1 MVRYGKHD
9 DKDDVPTSMHVK
21 RVERKYRGHK
31 LSRAI
36 GDTYVQHKHDHP
48 PKM

>member
-9 DKDDVPTSMHVK
+9 DKDDAPTSMHIR

-31 LSRAI
+31 LARGVGHS
-36 GDTYVQHKHDHP
+36 YVQRHSRPQSH
-48 PKM
+48 